1 MKWLWQAAAA
11 LTVIAA
17 PAAAAAPSR
26 GFEAYDFT
34 KAVAAQDNAKALELL
49 GANPTLVNARGEK
62 GRTPLLVAIEGEDSE
77 WIGFLLNQGADANL
91 AGEDGDRPLIAAAR
105 KGLKE
110 PTAWLL
116 LKGAKVDA
124 TNKRGET
131 ALILAVQSKQLE
143 IVKFLLN
150 KGADPDK
157 RDSFA
162 GYSARD
168 YAKQDTRSREI
179 IKAIEAKKPT
189 AG

>member
-1 MKWLWQAAAA
+1 MKWLWRATAA
-11 LTVIAA
+11 LTLVAA
-17 PAAAAAPSR
+17 SAEVTAQTR
-26 GFEAYDFT
+26 GLENYEFL
-34 KAVAAQDNAKALELL
+34 KAVEAQDNDKALELL
-49 GANPTLVNARGEK
+49 RANPTLVNARGDK
-62 GRTPLLVAIEGEDSE
+62 GRTPLLAAIEGEDSA

-91 AGEDGDRPLIAAAR
+91 AAEDGDRPLIAAAR
-105 KGLKE
+105 EGLRE
-110 PTAWLL
+110 PTAWLI

-131 ALILAVQSKQLE
+131 ALILAVQAKQLE

-157 RDSFA
+157 KDSFA

-179 IKAIEAKKPT
+179 LKAIEAKKPS

>member
-1 MKWLWQAAAA
+1 MKWLWGWTAAMMLVA
-11 LTVIAA
+11 T
-17 PAAAAAPSR
+17 PAASNAQIR
-26 GFEAYDFT
+26 GLETYEFL
-34 KAVAAQDNAKALELL
+34 KAVAAQDGDKALELL
-49 GANPTLVNARGEK
+49 RANPTLVNARGDK
-62 GRTPLLVAIEGEDSE
+62 GKTPLLVAIEGEDSD

-91 AGEDGDRPLIAAAR
+91 AGEDGERPLIAAAR
-105 KGLKE
+105 EGLKE

-116 LKGAKVDA
+116 LKGAKVDG

-131 ALILAVQSKQLE
+131 ALIAAVQAKQLE

-157 RDSFA
+157 KDSFA

-179 IKAIEAKKPT
+179 IKAIEAKKP
-189 AG
+189 AAS